1 MIADLLIFK
10 NGSWQGFNQLKDT
23 PDSYQLLLV
32 FGDCELLCLPD
43 IVPQLSEVFIQ
54 AKIIAAST
62 AGEIYQN
69 EANQQSIVCIAIRFD
84 GTPFEIVED
93 NINAYNNSYEL
104 GKQTAQRLSQ
114 KDLRYVMVISDGSI
128 VNGDELIQ
136 GLNEVIDAAVE
147 ITGVMAG
154 DGTRFEHTITGVNG
168 NLSNGNLILL
178 GLYGSHI
185 KVSSGVKGGWSL
197 FGPER
202 TITQS
207 SGNELFEIDG
217 ENALALYKRYLG
229 SFAEELPA
237 SALFF
242 PIAILK
248 NSNEEFTVRT
258 ILNVNEEKGS
268 MTFAGNVPQGSRIR
282 LMRTNTDKVIN
293 LASSAAFE
301 AVNKS
306 GTKIPL
312 ALIFNCIGRRLV
324 LDSRAH
330 EEIQSITRN
339 FTEATTVA
347 GLYSYGEF
355 SKRTSIG
362 NNCEL
367 HNQTVVI
374 TVFNEY

>member
-10 NGSWQGFNQLKDT
+10 NGSWQGFNQLKET
-23 PDSYQLLLV
+23 PDSYQLLLI
-32 FGDCELLCLPD
+32 FGDRELICLPD
-43 IVPQLSEVFIQ
+43 IIPQLSEVFIQ

-69 EANQQSIVCIAIRFD
+69 EANQQSIVCIAVKFKR
-84 GTPFEIVED
+84 TLFEIAED
-93 NINAYNNSYEL
+93 NIKNHNNSYEL
-104 GKQTAQRLSQ
+104 GKQMAQRLNQ

-128 VNGDELIQ
+128 VNGDELIE
-136 GLNEVIDAAVE
+136 GLNEVLGAAVE
-147 ITGVMAG
+147 ITGAMAG
-154 DGTRFEHTITGVNG
+154 DGARFERTVTGVDG
-168 NLSNGNLILL
+168 NLSSGNVILL
-178 GLYGSHI
+178 GLYGNHI
-185 KVSSGVKGGWSL
+185 QVSSGVKGGWSL

-202 TITQS
+202 TITKS

-217 ENALALYKRYLG
+217 ENALMLYKRYLG
-229 SFAEELPA
+229 NFAEELPA

-242 PIAILK
+242 PIAVLK
-248 NSNEEFTVRT
+248 DNIEEFTVRT

-282 LMRTNTDKVIN
+282 LMRTNTDQVIKM
-293 LASSAAFE
+293 ASNAAVE
-301 AVNKS
+301 AVSKN
-306 GTKIPL
+306 GTQIPL

-324 LDSRAH
+324 LDSRAN

-362 NNCEL
+362 NHCEL
-367 HNQTVVI
+367 HNQTVVVTI
-374 TVFNEY
+374 FDEY

>member
-1 MIADLLIFK
+1 MITNLLIFK
-10 NGSWQGFNQLKDT
+10 NGSWQGLNQLKDT
-23 PDSYQLLLV
+23 PESYQLLLV
-32 FGDCELLCLPD
+32 FGDRELLCLPD
-43 IVPQLSEVFIQ
+43 IIPQLSEVFIQ

-69 EANQQSIVCIAIRFD
+69 EANQQSIVCIAIKFER
-84 GTPFEIVED
+84 TTFEIVED
-93 NINAYNNSYEL
+93 NIKAYKDSYEL
-104 GKQTAQRLSQ
+104 GKQAAQKLSQ
-114 KDLRYVMVISDGSI
+114 KNLRYVMVISDGSI
-128 VNGDELIQ
+128 VNGDELIL
-136 GLNEVIDAAVE
+136 GLNDVIDAAVE
-147 ITGVMAG
+147 VTGAMAG
-154 DGTRFEHTITGVNG
+154 DGARFEQTVTGVNG

-178 GLYGSHI
+178 GLYGNHI
-185 KVSSGVKGGWSL
+185 QVSSGVKGGWSL

-207 SGNELFEIDG
+207 SENELFEIDG

-229 SFAEELPA
+229 NFAEKLPA

-248 NSNEEFTVRT
+248 DGSEEFTVRT
-258 ILNVNEEKGS
+258 ILNVNEEKGT

-293 LASSAAFE
+293 FASSAAFE
-301 AVNKS
+301 AVNKN
-306 GTKIPL
+306 GTQNPL

-324 LDSRAH
+324 LDTRAH
-330 EEIQSITRN
+330 EEIEGITRN
-339 FTEATTVA
+339 FTEATTIA
-347 GLYSYGEF
+347 GFYSYGEF
-355 SKRTSIG
+355 SKRVSIG